1 MSATTHPSAPRYKIL
16 VPIDFSV
23 ISIHALEYAALIAR
37 KANAEILLLHVFE
50 SYTQNTMLEMVVDFT
65 EIVEKGIEDK
75 MHEIK
80 RKNEKLKG
88 VNIITRVVTGKIHSE
103 IERIAKEE
111 DIRLIVMGT
120 HGVTGITN
128 IGRYIVG
135 SNAYRTIQNAPC
147 PIITLR
153 EDPMKKAFKDIVLP
167 IDSTKE
173 SSVKVDIAVN
183 WAKFFGSTIH
193 VLAVTAFFE
202 EFIVDVKEV
211 DKKVHEVG
219 KRLTEEGI
227 RYTAHI
233 MRNQSPSESVIEY
246 ARKVDADLI
255 MVVTGQESQL
265 AELLFGSSARNIV
278 TESTIPVLS
287 INTRTIAKG

>member
-1 MSATTHPSAPRYKIL
+1 MSATTHPAVPRYKIL

-88 VNIITRVVTGKIHSE
+88 VNIVTKVVTGKIHSE

-153 EDPMKKAFKDIVLP
+153 EDPTKKTFKDIVLP

-287 INTRTIAKG
+287 INTRTYVKK